1 MCPQAQCRIGY
12 KVNFL
17 PVGSD
22 VPPINEAFQRVTR
35 NHIFIRTISITHTLD
50 FLPAHIRS
58 GAVGNL
64 EPPVRRSVYQVGGS
78 TEIILK
84 FRILVSTT
92 QYMVGTFVAIFADE
106 GIDSPVLPE
115 LLERR
120 SKHNQFRPVC
130 KSHTGAIDTLVTKP
144 CTLELRGI
152 EIHYA
157 LAYGLLHHY
166 EITLKRKLCG
176 KPEALEIIPHK
187 KPTGHHLPTCV
198 ILRPDSKDIHYWKMR
213 SKIELCILEYIPD
226 AIIIGPGFEDL
237 TIEFCNGCDA
247 ASIPYAFVDSQ
258 IECTRPIAS
267 YTADQ
272 PEGGYIAGRILGHVT
287 SGHSKI
293 AVFSALNEGEAK
305 AYNASRRLQ
314 GILEYFSDSRR
325 SERLLPVC
333 YVNMH
338 DDSKGMDEIE
348 EFITAHPD
356 IEGVAV
362 MNSRGHLVAES
373 IAHVHKSHDIKIVA
387 FDCTEG
393 NRRCLLDGSISV
405 ILSQRPRQ
413 QGFQAVRSIIEY
425 LLYKKLD
432 HTQAFNLMAIDI
444 LLKENLKYY
453 NN

>member
-1 MCPQAQCRIGY
+1 MAKQITIKEIALKTGVSRATVDRVLHQRGKVSAENLAKIEKVLESHGY
-12 KVNFL
+12 KYNIHTSAVSL
-17 PVGSD
+17 RKAYKVAVVTPEAPKGEYWSYVIDGIREAVEEYSD
-22 VPPINEAFQRVTR
+22 VDLEFEAFPYDQ
-35 NHIFIRTISITHTLD
+35 F
-50 FLPAHIRS
+50 
-58 GAVGNL
+58 
-64 EPPVRRSVYQVGGS
+64 
-78 TEIILK
+78 
-84 FRILVSTT
+84 
-92 QYMVGTFVAIFADE
+92 
-106 GIDSPVLPE
+106 
-115 LLERR
+115 
-120 SKHNQFRPVC
+120 SK
-130 KSHTGAIDTLVTKP
+130 TD
-144 CTLELRGI
+144 
-152 EIHYA
+152 
-157 LAYGLLHHY
+157 
-166 EITLKRKLCG
+166 LKRVYDAVLK
-176 KPEALEIIPHK
+176 
-187 KPTGHHLPTCV
+187 
-198 ILRPDSKDIHYWKMR
+198 S
-213 SKIELCILEYIPD
+213 SPD

-272 PEGGYIAGRILGHVT
+272 PEGGYIAGRILGNIT
-287 SGHSKI
+287 PEDSRI

-338 DDSKGMDEIE
+338 EGAKSLDEIGD
-348 EFITAHPD
+348 FIAKHPD
-356 IEGVAV
+356 IGGVAV
-362 MNSRGHLVAES
+362 MNSRGHLVADA
-373 IAHVHKSHDIKIVA
+373 IAEAHKSHDIKIVA
-387 FDCTEG
+387 FDCTDG

-425 LLYKKLD
+425 LLYRKLD
-432 HTQAFNLMAIDI
+432 HTQAFNLMPIDI